1 MSRAVPLTTILGLA
15 LLVAAGAFV
24 VASRLSGRSP
34 AAQEV
39 PIILPDAS
47 ADAALIVPT
56 AVPTAL
62 VTVATA
68 VPVTPTAEPAP
79 TDADGAANAASA
91 VPAVAPAFPLPA
103 PGTKLS
109 RLIVPKAR
117 IDHGLNARG
126 LNARREMEDP
136 ATKDEVAW
144 YTFSTLPG
152 YGSNAV
158 FSGHVDWYTGERGVF
173 WFLRALA
180 VGDEAE
186 VHYSDGMVLHYRVV
200 RVEVHEAEGA
210 PIAEITAPAPVD
222 QLTMITCEGTFQRSR
237 QDYTQRRVVVAER
250 VG

>member
-15 LLVAAGAFV
+15 LLAVAGAFLVAQRFSDRTPLPPAQAALPDAALALDAALV
-24 VASRLSGRSP
+24 VPTPLAIATPAPAIPTPAEGTPTPSP
-34 AAQEV
+34 AAEAE
-39 PIILPDAS
+39 PA
-47 ADAALIVPT
+47 
-56 AVPTAL
+56 
-62 VTVATA
+62 
-68 VPVTPTAEPAP
+68 VTPTTVAEPALP
-79 TDADGAANAASA
+79 
-91 VPAVAPAFPLPA
+91 VPA
-103 PGTKLS
+103 PGAKLS

-117 IDHGLNARG
+117 IDHALSARG

-173 WFLRALA
+173 WFLRSLT

-186 VHYSDGMVLHYRVV
+186 VHYSDGMVLRYRVV
-200 RVEVHEAEGA
+200 RVEVHDAEGA
-210 PIAEITAPAPVD
+210 PIAEITAPAAID
-222 QLTMITCEGTFQRSR
+222 QLTMITCDGTFQRSR
-237 QDYTQRRVVVAER
+237 QDYTQRRIVVAER